1 MNTNGLERE
10 LARKTKELFELK
22 QQFDQLQ
29 EMLLEVPELKKD
41 LHKSKQETKGLGEVL
56 FASRKKTVQLED
68 LVKKLNKQI
77 KDKEKLSEHCMQ
89 LQKSLTQERDQNGTE
104 LDRLRKDLEQKESEV
119 QKNRDHCIT
128 LKELVDRLEVRNFK
142 YNFITRICF
151 CISIVRENCFSLQV
165 NNRKLGSKVDMK
177 VTIS

>member
-1 MNTNGLERE
+1 MERE
-10 LARKTKELFELK
+10 LAIKTEELFELK

-29 EMLLEVPELKKD
+29 EMLLGVPELKKD

-89 LQKSLTQERDQNGTE
+89 LQKSLESITQERDQNGTE
-104 LDRLRKDLEQKESEV
+104 VERLRKDLEHKESEV
-119 QKNRDHCIT
+119 QRNRDHCIT

-142 YNFITRICF
+142 YILSPEFVF
-151 CISIVRENCFSLQV
+151 A
-165 NNRKLGSKVDMK
+165 
-177 VTIS
+177 

>member
-1 MNTNGLERE
+1 MERE
-10 LARKTKELFELK
+10 LARKTKEIFELK

-41 LHKSKQETKGLGEVL
+41 LHKSKQEAKGLGEVL
-56 FASRKKTVQLED
+56 FGSRKKTVQLED

-89 LQKSLTQERDQNGTE
+89 LQKSLESITQERDQNGTE
-104 LDRLRKDLEQKESEV
+104 VERLRKDLEHKESEV
-119 QKNRDHCIT
+119 QRNRDHCIT

-142 YNFITRICF
+142 YIFITRVCF
-151 CISIVRENCFSLQV
+151 CISIVRENCFFLQV
-165 NNRKLGSKVDMK
+165 KNRNIGSKVDMK

>member
-1 MNTNGLERE
+1 MERE

-77 KDKEKLSEHCMQ
+77 KDKEKLNEHCMQ
-89 LQKSLTQERDQNGTE
+89 LQKSLESITQERDQNGTE
-104 LDRLRKDLEQKESEV
+104 VERLRKDLEHKESEV
-119 QKNRDHCIT
+119 QRNRDHCIT

-142 YNFITRICF
+142 YIFITRVCF
-151 CISIVRENCFSLQV
+151 SISIVRENCFFLQV
-165 NNRKLGSKVDMK
+165 KNRNLGSKVEMK